1 MVKSDLPK
9 DKLSKC
15 IFWANILAPICHL
28 HLQDSYR
35 NVVFGERYLSSQSS
49 SSWSLSKW
57 DFCLRSCLHLSE
69 RCPSRLWW
77 DGGRIIFYWPT
88 TGTTNW
94 STRMGWGGGRIIGLT
109 IIFIRRHQENMRN
122 ELLQFSNQSST
133 SRDESRIA
141 FWSWCLMNV
150 WVVSDYA
157 PNLFLFSV
165 GLFLRW
171 WKLGSCSFGVT
182 PQIFSRGFVCLSN
195 RKMRA
200 TQVLPFLPL
209 LVTCQA
215 CTLHITIENI
225 MTKWWNVCSAGQ
237 VDQSTG
243 PCSDQKL
250 QNLIFFHRCG
260 TPRAKIGR
268 PTIMRYWRIFYLN
281 S

>member
-1 MVKSDLPK
+1 MYILSRHTRSYLSSSSPRF
-9 DKLSKC
+9 LSKC
-15 IFWANILAPICHL
+15 SFWGTLLVIIIIISIVQTDP
-28 HLQDSYR
+28 
-35 NVVFGERYLSSQSS
+35 YLNEF
-49 SSWSLSKW
+49 
-57 DFCLRSCLHLSE
+57 FCLHSCLHLSA
-69 RCPSRLWW
+69 RKLWKWSTRLGW
-77 DGGRIIFYWPT
+77 GRIICLYWQS
-88 TGTTNW
+88 GRW
-94 STRMGWGGGRIIGLT
+94 STRLGWDGGRIIGLT
-109 IIFIRRHQENMRN
+109 MMFIRRHQENMRN
-122 ELLQFSNQSST
+122 ELLKFSNQSSAN
-133 SRDESRIA
+133 RDESRIA

-171 WKLGSCSFGVT
+171 WKLGSCSFCVT

-225 MTKWWNVCSAGQ
+225 MTKWWNVCSGGQ

-243 PCSDQKL
+243 PCSVQK
-250 QNLIFFHRCG
+250 F
-260 TPRAKIGR
+260 
-268 PTIMRYWRIFYLN
+268 
-281 S
+281 